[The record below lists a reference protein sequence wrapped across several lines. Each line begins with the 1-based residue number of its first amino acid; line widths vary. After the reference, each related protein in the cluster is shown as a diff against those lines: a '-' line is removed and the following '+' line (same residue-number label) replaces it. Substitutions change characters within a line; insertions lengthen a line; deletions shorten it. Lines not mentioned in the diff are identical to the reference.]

1 MQVISK
7 SLAQT
12 KNIAMQYAATLKAG
26 DIVLLTGD
34 LGAGKTE
41 FTKGVVNYFCRGA
54 QVTSP
59 TFNIVNQYNCGN
71 QVIYHF
77 DFYRINSPDELV
89 AIGIEEYLYSGAI
102 CIIEWPERAPELL
115 QNLQVKNVKINKD
128 RNMRII
134 NF

>member
-1 MQVISK
+1 MQEVSK

-12 KNIAMQYAATLKAG
+12 KKIAMQYAATLKAG

-41 FTKGVVNYFCRGA
+41 FTKGVVEFFSKGA
-54 QVTSP
+54 KVTSP
-59 TFNIVNQYNCGN
+59 TFNIVNQYNCPS

-77 DFYRINSPDELV
+77 DFYRINSEDELY

-115 QNLQVKNVKINKD
+115 KNLQVKNVKINKD
-128 RNMRII
+128 GNLRII